1 MRHAE
6 AEPAK
11 PPGDAAPSGPAG
23 PGRSRRRALTGLLAQ
38 PAGALLVV
46 IVAAIT
52 VPQYWLFLAT
62 SVLVS
67 AVALLGLGIVGRA
80 GMNSLCQLSF
90 AAVGAWTVAQLNVW
104 ETPGGLI
111 AWTLAGGL
119 AAMPFGVLIGLPALR
134 LRGVH
139 LAVVTLGFAAAADV
153 VISAVNFPGVDS
165 YQQVLRPGFI
175 ATDRQYFVYAGLVF
189 VVAAVGVQWLGGTR
203 TGAAWRAVRFSE
215 RATAA
220 SGTGVA
226 GAKLSAFALSAF
238 AAGLSGGLLAG
249 QVGMITA
256 QNFGTISSLAL
267 FVVAVM
273 AGGEYVGGAL
283 LGGVMIMFV
292 PELFRRAGINQDWAN
307 VLFGVGAVHALS
319 QGSSVSEGVARRLR
333 ARRPA
338 AVPAPRAPVDG
349 GTPPLGTEPLL
360 EVKGLS
366 VRFGQVVALQ
376 DVDLVVP
383 EGTVMGLIGPNG
395 AGKSTL
401 TDALS
406 GFLPSATGSV
416 TLAGRPLGG
425 LPVHRRA
432 AAGLR
437 RTFQQDR
444 VPTGLTVGAYLRF
457 AAHRAVPAG
466 ELAEVRAFLGCP
478 PPDAHV
484 ADLDVGSRRLLEV
497 AAALLARPK
506 LIILDEPAAGLAH
519 AESLAL
525 ADRLVEVPARY
536 GASVLLIEHDLD
548 MVRRACARVV
558 VLDFGQVIAAG
569 PPAEVLARPEVARAY
584 LGDEVALT

>member
-1 MRHAE
+1 MPRVDPNLVKRTAMFRQ
-6 AEPAK
+6 P
-11 PPGDAAPSGPAG
+11 
-23 PGRSRRRALTGLLAQ
+23 LA
-38 PAGALLVV
+38 ALLVV
-46 IVAAIT
+46 VVAAVA

-62 SVLVS
+62 SALVS

-104 ETPGGLI
+104 SAPGTLI
-111 AWTLAGGL
+111 LWTVVGGIV
-119 AAMPFGVLIGLPALR
+119 AMPFGVLIGLPALR

-153 VISAVNFPGVDS
+153 VVSAINFPGVDS
-165 YQQVLRPGFI
+165 YQQVMRPEFI
-175 ATDRQYFVYAGLVF
+175 ATDRQYFVYAGLLF
-189 VVAAVGVQWLGGTR
+189 VVLSLAVEWAGRTR
-203 TGAAWRAVRFSE
+203 MGASWRAVRFSE

-220 SGTGVA
+220 AGTSVA

-238 AAGLSGGLLAG
+238 AAGLAGGLLAG

-256 QNFGTISSLAL
+256 QNFGTIGSLAL

-273 AGGEYVGGAL
+273 AGSEYVFGAL
-283 LGGVMIMFV
+283 FGGFLIMFV
-292 PELFRRAGINQDWAN
+292 PEFFRRAGISQDWAN
-307 VLFGVGAVHALS
+307 VLFGVGAVQALS
-319 QGSSVSEGVARRLR
+319 QGTSISDGFAKRLR

-338 AVPAPRAPVDG
+338 AVPPPREPAG
-349 GTPPLGTEPLL
+349 GGRPPLGAKPLL
-360 EVKGLS
+360 EAKGVG
-366 VRFGQVVALQ
+366 VRYGQVTALQ
-376 DVDLVVP
+376 GVDLVVP

-401 TDALS
+401 IDALS
-406 GFLPSATGSV
+406 GFLPSAVGSV
-416 TLAGRPLGG
+416 TLDGRRLDG

-432 AAGLR
+432 GAGLR

-444 VPTGLTVGAYLRF
+444 VPTGLAVDAYLRF
-457 AAHRAVPAG
+457 AAHRLVTRD
-466 ELAEVRAFLGCP
+466 ELEEIRGFLGCP
-478 PPDAHV
+478 PGDAHV

-497 AAALLARPK
+497 AAAILARPK

-548 MVRRACARVV
+548 MVRRACARIV
-558 VLDFGQVIAAG
+558 VLDFGAVIAAG
-569 PPAEVLARPEVARAY
+569 EPAQVLARPEVARAY
-584 LGDEVALT
+584 LGGEEAALT

>member
-1 MRHAE
+1 MM
-6 AEPAK
+6 
-11 PPGDAAPSGPAG
+11 GIFG
-23 PGRSRRRALTGLLAQ
+23 Q
-38 PAGALLVV
+38 PAAALVV
-46 IVAAIT
+46 IAVAAIV

-104 ETPGGLI
+104 EAPGGLI
-111 AWTLAGGL
+111 LWTVAGGL

-153 VISAVNFPGVDS
+153 VIAAVNFPGVDS
-165 YQQVLRPGFI
+165 FQQVERPGFI
-175 ATDRQYFVYAGLVF
+175 LTDRQYFVYAGLLF
-189 VVAAVGVQWLGGTR
+189 VVAAIGVEWLGRTR
-203 TGAAWRAVRFSE
+203 MGAAWRAVRFSE

-220 SGTGVA
+220 SGTSVA
-226 GAKLSAFALSAF
+226 RAKLSAFALSAF

-273 AGGEYVGGAL
+273 AGSEYVGGAL
-283 LGGVMIMFV
+283 FGGVLIMFV

-307 VLFGVGAVHALS
+307 VLFGVGAVQALS
-319 QGSSVSEGVARRLR
+319 QGSSISEGMARRLR
-333 ARRPA
+333 ARRS
-338 AVPAPRAPVDG
+338 VPPPDLRPEPTR

-360 EVKGLS
+360 TVEGLG

-383 EGTVMGLIGPNG
+383 KGTVMGLIGPNG

-416 TLAGRPLGG
+416 ALDGRPLDG

-457 AAHRAVPAG
+457 AAHRAVPAA
-466 ELAEVRAFLGCP
+466 ELEEIRAFLGCP
-478 PPDAHV
+478 PLEAHV

-497 AAALLARPK
+497 ASALLARPK

-525 ADRLVEVPARY
+525 ADRLVEVPDRF

-548 MVRRACARVV
+548 MVRRACATIV
-558 VLDFGQVIAAG
+558 VLDFGAVIASG
-569 PPAEVLARPEVARAY
+569 PPAEVLAKPEVARAY
-584 LGDEVALT
+584 LGDEVALA

>member
-1 MRHAE
+1 MRHAD
-6 AEPAK
+6 AK
-11 PPGDAAPSGPAG
+11 TAGRPAG
-23 PGRSRRRALTGLLAQ
+23 AARLPLPAVTGVLGQ
-38 PAGALLVV
+38 PAAALLVV
-46 IVAAIT
+46 VVAAIV

-104 ETPGGLI
+104 ESPGTLI
-111 AWTLAGGL
+111 LWTFAGGL

-153 VISAVNFPGVDS
+153 VIAAVNFPGVDT
-165 YQQVLRPGFI
+165 YQQVIRPTFI
-175 ATDRQYFVYAGLVF
+175 ATDRQYFVYAGLMF
-189 VVAAVGVQWLGGTR
+189 VVVALAVELLGRTR
-203 TGAAWRAVRFSE
+203 MGAAWRAVRFSE

-220 SGTGVA
+220 SGTSVA
-226 GAKLSAFALSAF
+226 RAKLSAFALSAF

-256 QNFGTISSLAL
+256 QNFGTIGSLAL

-273 AGGEYVGGAL
+273 AGTEYVGGAL
-283 LGGVMIMFV
+283 FGGVLMAFV
-292 PELFRRAGINQDWAN
+292 PELFRRAGVSQDWAN
-307 VLFGVGAVHALS
+307 VLFGVGAVQALS
-319 QGSSVSEGVARRLR
+319 QGSSISEGMARKLR

-338 AVPAPRAPVDG
+338 AVPPPRTPSDPGA
-349 GTPPLGTEPLL
+349 PPLGTEPLL
-360 EVKGLS
+360 EVTGLG

-416 TLAGRPLGG
+416 TLGGRSLDG

-457 AAHRAVPAG
+457 AAHRAVTRD
-466 ELAEVRAFLGCP
+466 ELEEVRDFLGCP
-478 PPDAHV
+478 SLEAHV
-484 ADLDVGSRRLLEV
+484 FDLDVGSRRLLEV
-497 AAALLARPK
+497 AATILARPR
-506 LIILDEPAAGLAH
+506 LIVLDEPAAGLAH

-525 ADRLVEVPARY
+525 ADRLIEVPARF

-548 MVRRACARVV
+548 MVRRACASVV
-558 VLDFGQVIAAG
+558 VLDFGAVIAAG

>member
-1 MRHAE
+1 MRRVDLTMFTQ
-6 AEPAK
+6 
-11 PPGDAAPSGPAG
+11 PGA
-23 PGRSRRRALTGLLAQ
+23 
-38 PAGALLVV
+38 ALLVV
-46 IVAAIT
+46 VVAAIA

-62 SVLVS
+62 SALVS
-67 AVALLGLGIVGRA
+67 AVSLLGLGIVGRA

-90 AAVGAWTVAQLNVW
+90 AAVGAWVVAQLNVW
-104 ETPGGLI
+104 QAPGTLI
-111 AWTLAGGL
+111 LWTLAGGL
-119 AAMPFGVLIGLPALR
+119 VAMPFGALIGLPALR

-153 VISAVNFPGVDS
+153 VVSAINFPGVDS
-165 YQQVLRPGFI
+165 YQQVMRPEFI
-175 ATDRQYFVYAGLVF
+175 ATDRQYFVYAGVLF
-189 VVAAVGVQWLGGTR
+189 VVLALAVEWLGRTR
-203 TGAAWRAVRFSE
+203 MGAAWRAVKFSE

-220 SGTGVA
+220 AGTSVA
-226 GAKLSAFALSAF
+226 RAKLSAFALSAF
-238 AAGLSGGLLAG
+238 AAGVAGGLLAG

-256 QNFGTISSLAL
+256 QNFGTIASLAL

-273 AGGEYVGGAL
+273 AGSEYVFGAL
-283 LGGVMIMFV
+283 FGGFLIMFV
-292 PELFRRAGINQDWAN
+292 PELFRRAGVSQDWAN
-307 VLFGVGAVHALS
+307 VLFGIGAVQALS
-319 QGSSVSEGVARRLR
+319 QGSSISEGFARRLR

-338 AVPAPRAPVDG
+338 PVPPPREASDG
-349 GTPPLGTEPLL
+349 GTPPLGTKPLL
-360 EVKGLS
+360 KAEGLG

-406 GFLPSATGSV
+406 GFLKDATGTV
-416 TLAGRPLGG
+416 TLDGRRLDG
-425 LPVHRRA
+425 LPVHRRSA
-432 AAGLR
+432 DGLR

-457 AAHRAVPAG
+457 AAHRSVSHE
-466 ELAEVRAFLGCP
+466 ELEEVRAFLGCAP
-478 PPDAHV
+478 EKAHV
-484 ADLDVGSRRLLEV
+484 LDLDVGSRRLLEV
-497 AAALLARPK
+497 AAAILARPK
-506 LIILDEPAAGLAH
+506 LIVLDEPAAGLAH

-525 ADRLVEVPARY
+525 AERLIEVPAKF

-548 MVRRACARVV
+548 MVRRACATIV
-558 VLDFGQVIAAG
+558 VLDAGAVIAEG

>member
-1 MRHAE
+1 MRRV
-6 AEPAK
+6 EPFK
-11 PPGDAAPSGPAG
+11 QPLAA
-23 PGRSRRRALTGLLAQ
+23 LA
-38 PAGALLVV
+38 V
-46 IVAAIT
+46 IVVAAVA
-52 VPQYWLFLAT
+52 VPEYWLFLAT
-62 SVLVS
+62 SALVS
-67 AVALLGLGIVGRA
+67 AVALLGLGVVGRA

-90 AAVGAWTVAQLNVW
+90 AAVGAWTVARLSVW
-104 ETPGGLI
+104 DVPGSI
-111 AWTLAGGL
+111 IVWVVAGGI
-119 AAMPFGVLIGLPALR
+119 AAMPFGIVVGLPALR

-153 VISAVNFPGVDS
+153 VVSAVNFPGVDS
-165 YQQVLRPGFI
+165 YQQVGRPAFL
-175 ATDRQYFVYAGLVF
+175 ATDRQYFICAGLVF
-189 VVAAVGVQWLGGTR
+189 VVAGIGVELLGRTR
-203 TGAAWRAVRFSE
+203 MGAAWRAVRFSE

-220 SGTGVA
+220 SGTSVA
-226 GAKLSAFALSAF
+226 RAKLSAFAVSAF
-238 AAGLSGGLLAG
+238 AAGVAGGLLAG
-249 QVGMITA
+249 QVGMVTA
-256 QNFGTISSLAL
+256 QNFTTIGSLAL

-273 AGGEYVGGAL
+273 AGTEYAAGAL
-283 LGGVMIMFV
+283 FGGVLMTFV
-292 PELFRRAGINQDWAN
+292 PEAFRRAGISQDWAN
-307 VLFGVGAVHALS
+307 VLFGAGAVQALS
-319 QGSSVSEGVARRLR
+319 QGSSVSEGLARRLR

-338 AVPAPRAPVDG
+338 PVPPPRAGTSG
-349 GTPPLGTEPLL
+349 GEPPLGTEPLL
-360 EVKGLS
+360 EVRGLS
-366 VRFGQVVALQ
+366 VRYGQVTALQ

-406 GFLPSATGSV
+406 GFIASATGTV
-416 TLAGRPLGG
+416 TLAGRRLDG

-457 AAHRAVPAG
+457 AAHRRVAPE
-466 ELAEVRAFLGCP
+466 ELDEVRAFLGCP
-478 PPDAHV
+478 PDRAHV

-497 AAALLARPK
+497 AAALLARPRVVV
-506 LIILDEPAAGLAH
+506 LDEPAAGLAH

-525 ADRLVEVPARY
+525 ADRLVEVPARF

-558 VLDFGQVIAAG
+558 VLDFGEVIASG
-569 PPAEVLARPEVARAY
+569 PPAEVLAQPDVARAY

>member
-1 MRHAE
+1 MPRV
-6 AEPAK
+6 
-11 PPGDAAPSGPAG
+11 D
-23 PGRSRRRALTGLLAQ
+23 LTVFRQ
-38 PAGALLVV
+38 PALALAVV
-46 IVAAIT
+46 VVAAIA

-62 SVLVS
+62 SALVS

-104 ETPGGLI
+104 QAPGSLI
-111 AWTLAGGL
+111 LWTIAGGVV
-119 AAMPFGVLIGLPALR
+119 AMPFGILIGLPALR

-139 LAVVTLGFAAAADV
+139 LAVVTLGFAAAASV
-153 VISAVNFPGVDS
+153 VVAAVNFPGVDTS
-165 YQQVLRPGFI
+165 QQVMRPEFV
-175 ATDRQYFVYAGLVF
+175 ATDRQYFLYAGLLF
-189 VVAAVGVQWLGGTR
+189 VVLALGVEWLGRTR
-203 TGAAWRAVRFSE
+203 MGAAWRAVRFSE

-220 SGTGVA
+220 AGTSVA
-226 GAKLSAFALSAF
+226 RAKLSAFALSAF
-238 AAGLSGGLLAG
+238 AAGIAGGLLTG

-256 QNFGTISSLAL
+256 QNFGVIASLAL

-273 AGGEYVGGAL
+273 AGSEYVFGAMFGGFL
-283 LGGVMIMFV
+283 IMFV
-292 PELFRRAGINQDWAN
+292 PEFFRRAGISQDWAN
-307 VLFGVGAVHALS
+307 VLFGVGAVQALS
-319 QGSSVSEGVARRLR
+319 QGSSIMEGLARRLR

-338 AVPAPRAPVDG
+338 PAAPPPRETTGA

-360 EVKGLS
+360 RAEGLG
-366 VRFGQVVALQ
+366 VRFGQVAALR

-406 GFLPSATGSV
+406 GFIKDAAGTV
-416 TLAGRPLGG
+416 TLGGRRLDG
-425 LPVHRRA
+425 LSVHRRA

-457 AAHRAVPAG
+457 AAHRTVTRD
-466 ELAEVRAFLGCP
+466 ELEEVRTFLGCAP
-478 PPDAHV
+478 AAAHV
-484 ADLDVGSRRLLEV
+484 LDLDVGSRRLLEV
-497 AAALLARPK
+497 AAAILARPR
-506 LIILDEPAAGLAH
+506 LIVLDEPAAGLAH

-525 ADRLVEVPARY
+525 ADRLIEVPARF

-548 MVRRACARVV
+548 MVRRACATIV
-558 VLDFGQVIAAG
+558 VLDAGAVIAAG
-569 PPAEVLARPEVARAY
+569 PPAEVLAKPEVARAY
-584 LGDEVALT
+584 LGDEVALA

>member
-1 MRHAE
+1 M
-6 AEPAK
+6 
-11 PPGDAAPSGPAG
+11 
-23 PGRSRRRALTGLLAQ
+23 SRVDLTFVRQPLLAL
-38 PAGALLVV
+38 AVV
-46 IVAAIT
+46 VVAAVA

-62 SVLVS
+62 SALVS

-104 ETPGGLI
+104 NAPGTLI
-111 AWTLAGGL
+111 LWTIAGGVV
-119 AAMPFGVLIGLPALR
+119 AMPFGILIGLPALR

-139 LAVVTLGFAAAADV
+139 LAVVTLGFAAAAAV
-153 VISAVNFPGVDS
+153 VVSAVNFPGVDT
-165 YQQVLRPGFI
+165 YQQVLRPEFI
-175 ATDRQYFVYAGLVF
+175 ATDRQYFVYAGLLF
-189 VVAAVGVQWLGGTR
+189 VVLALGVEWVGRTR
-203 TGAAWRAVRFSE
+203 MGAAWRAVRFSE

-220 SGTGVA
+220 AGTSVA
-226 GAKLSAFALSAF
+226 RAKLSAFALSAF
-238 AAGLSGGLLAG
+238 AAGLAGGLLAG

-256 QNFGTISSLAL
+256 QNFGVIASLAL

-273 AGGEYVGGAL
+273 AGSEFIFGAL
-283 LGGVMIMFV
+283 FGGFLIMFV
-292 PELFRRAGINQDWAN
+292 PEFFRRAGISQDWAN
-307 VLFGVGAVHALS
+307 VLFGVGAVQALS
-319 QGSSVSEGVARRLR
+319 QGSSIMEGLARRLR

-338 AVPAPRAPVDG
+338 PVPPPRDPADG
-349 GTPPLGTEPLL
+349 GTPPLGTKPLL
-360 EVKGLS
+360 RAEGLT
-366 VRFGQVVALQ
+366 VRFGQVAALQ
-376 DVDLVVP
+376 DVDLTVP

-406 GFLPSATGSV
+406 GFIRDA
-416 TLAGRPLGG
+416 AGTVALDGRSLDG

-457 AAHRAVPAG
+457 AAHRTVTRD
-466 ELAEVRAFLGCP
+466 ELEDVRDFLGCP
-478 PPDAHV
+478 PAAAHV
-484 ADLDVGSRRLLEV
+484 LDLDVGSRRLLEV
-497 AAALLARPK
+497 AAAILARPK
-506 LIILDEPAAGLAH
+506 LIVLDEPAAGLAH

-525 ADRLVEVPARY
+525 ADRLIEVPARY

-548 MVRRACARVV
+548 MVRHACATIV
-558 VLDFGQVIAAG
+558 VLDAGSVIAAG

>member
-1 MRHAE
+1 MRLADKQTN
-6 AEPAK
+6 PA
-11 PPGDAAPSGPAG
+11 ASVLGP
-23 PGRSRRRALTGLLAQ
+23 LAQ
-38 PAGALLVV
+38 PAVALLV
-46 IVAAIT
+46 IAVAAAV

-80 GMNSLCQLSF
+80 GMNSLCQLAF

-104 ETPGGLI
+104 QAPGGLI
-111 AWTLAGGL
+111 VWTIAGGVV
-119 AAMPFGVLIGLPALR
+119 AMPFGVLIGLPALR

-153 VISAVNFPGVDS
+153 VIAAVNFPGVETGE
-165 YQQVLRPGFI
+165 QVLRPMFI
-175 ATDRQYFVYAGLVF
+175 ATDRQYFVYAGVLF
-189 VVAAVGVQWLGGTR
+189 VVAAIGVEWLGRTR
-203 TGAAWRAVRFSE
+203 MGAAWRAVRFSE

-220 SGTGVA
+220 SGTSVA
-226 GAKLSAFALSAF
+226 RAKLSAFALSAF
-238 AAGLSGGLLAG
+238 GAGLAGGLLAG
-249 QVGMITA
+249 QIGMITA
-256 QNFGTISSLAL
+256 QNFTTISSLAL

-273 AGGEYVGGAL
+273 AGSEYVVGAL
-283 LGGVMIMFV
+283 FGGFLIAFV
-292 PELFRRAGINQDWAN
+292 PEIFRRAGINQDWAN
-307 VLFGVGAVHALS
+307 VLFGVGAVQALS
-319 QGSSVSEGVARRLR
+319 QGSSISEGMARRLR
-333 ARRPA
+333 ARRPVK
-338 AVPAPRAPVDG
+338 VPEPRPSQESG
-349 GTPPLGTEPLL
+349 EPPLGTKPLL
-360 EVKGLS
+360 EVEGLG
-366 VRFGQVVALQ
+366 VRFGQVVALEN
-376 DVDLVVP
+376 VDLVVP

-406 GFLPSATGSV
+406 GFLTSATGSV
-416 TLAGRPLGG
+416 TLDGRKLDGM
-425 LPVHRRA
+425 PVHRRA

-457 AAHRAVPAG
+457 AAHRSVTRE
-466 ELAEVRAFLGCP
+466 ELEEVRAFLGCP
-478 PPDAHV
+478 ALNAHV
-484 ADLDVGSRRLLEV
+484 LDLDVGSRRLLEV

-525 ADRLVEVPARY
+525 ADRLVEVPARF

-548 MVRRACARVV
+548 MVRRACASVV
-558 VLDFGQVIAAG
+558 VLDFGSVIASG

>member
-1 MRHAE
+1 M
-6 AEPAK
+6 
-11 PPGDAAPSGPAG
+11 
-23 PGRSRRRALTGLLAQ
+23 RRAEFLRQPLA
-38 PAGALLVV
+38 ALAV
-46 IVAAIT
+46 IAVAAAV
-52 VPQYWLFLAT
+52 VPEYWLFLAT
-62 SVLVS
+62 SALVS
-67 AVALLGLGIVGRA
+67 AVALLGLGAVGRA

-90 AAVGAWTVAQLNVW
+90 AAVGAWTVARLSVGDVPGSIIVW
-104 ETPGGLI
+104 VI
-111 AWTLAGGL
+111 AGGL
-119 AAMPFGVLIGLPALR
+119 AAMPFGLVVGLPALR

-153 VISAVNFPGVDS
+153 VVSAVNFPGVDS
-165 YQQVLRPGFI
+165 YQQVGRPGFL

-189 VVAAVGVQWLGGTR
+189 VIAGIGAELLGRTR
-203 TGAAWRAVRFSE
+203 TGAAWRVVRFSE

-220 SGTGVA
+220 AGTSVA
-226 GAKLSAFALSAF
+226 RAKLSAFAASAF
-238 AAGLSGGLLAG
+238 LAGVAGGLLAG

-256 QNFGTISSLAL
+256 QNFQTIGSLAL

-273 AGGEYVGGAL
+273 AGAEYVGGAL
-283 LGGVMIMFV
+283 FGGVLMTFV
-292 PELFRRAGINQDWAN
+292 PEAFRRAGISQDWAN
-307 VLFGVGAVHALS
+307 VLFGAGAVQALS
-319 QGSSVSEGVARRLR
+319 QGSSVSEGLARRLR

-338 AVPAPRAPVDG
+338 PVPPPRAETVG
-349 GTPPLGTEPLL
+349 GEPPLGTEPLL
-360 EVKGLS
+360 EVRGLS
-366 VRFGQVVALQ
+366 VRYGQIAALR

-383 EGTVMGLIGPNG
+383 EGAVMGLIGPNG

-406 GFLPSATGSV
+406 GFITSATGGV
-416 TLAGRPLGG
+416 TLAGRRLDG

-457 AAHRAVPAG
+457 AAHRRVTPA
-466 ELAEVRAFLGCP
+466 EVDDVRAFLGCP
-478 PPDAHV
+478 PEDAHV
-484 ADLDVGSRRLLEV
+484 ADLDVGGRRLLEV

-506 LIILDEPAAGLAH
+506 VVVLDEPAAGLAH

-558 VLDFGQVIAAG
+558 VLDFGEVIASG
-569 PPAEVLARPEVARAY
+569 PPAEVLARPDVARAY